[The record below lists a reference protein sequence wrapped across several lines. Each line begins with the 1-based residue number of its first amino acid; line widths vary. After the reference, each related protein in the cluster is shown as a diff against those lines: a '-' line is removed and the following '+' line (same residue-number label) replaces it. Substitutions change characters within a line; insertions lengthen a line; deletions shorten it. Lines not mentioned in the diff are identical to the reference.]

1 MIFASVPVADC
12 AGALLAHGQLV
23 AGQRWAKGR
32 RLSAADAQALAAAG
46 HTQVMVARLAAD
58 DVAEDMA
65 AAQLGTALA
74 GPGVVAL
81 PARHGRVNLA
91 AAMAGLVQADAAMV
105 LALNGIDEAITLGTL
120 PDASPVNAGDI
131 LATIKII
138 PYAVPVAVLA
148 QALALLPRSAGPAV
162 ALAPFRAMNASL
174 ISTELPGADTAKVQA
189 RTMDVT
195 RRRLAAL
202 GSHCTA
208 LPAVPHDAAA
218 LAAAITAAPG
228 DLVLVAGASATLD
241 RADVVPAAIV
251 AAGGRVE
258 RLGMP
263 VDPGNLLVLGEQAGR
278 PVIGLPGCARSPR
291 RNGLDM
297 VLEALAAGLPVTS
310 ASIAAM
316 GLGGLLPDAE
326 RPEPR
331 LPAAAPGKVGA
342 VVLAAGRSSRM
353 GADHKLLA
361 LWQSKPLVAH
371 VLDAIAA
378 AGLPPPL
385 VVLGARAADVRAA
398 CGDRPAQF
406 VTAPDWEA
414 GLAHSLAAG
423 IAALPADW
431 DAALVC
437 LADMPRVEPALLAA
451 LATAPGDVVLP
462 QWQGRRGNPVRWGRR
477 WFPRLRALTGDAG
490 GKALLAEAAVQELP
504 APSDACLA
512 DVDTPAMLAA
522 LTAKD

>member
-1 MIFASVPVADC
+1 MNFASLPVADC

-23 AGQRWAKGR
+23 GGRRWAKGR
-32 RLSAADAQALAAAG
+32 LLSVADAQALAAAG

-58 DVAEDMA
+58 DVAEDAA
-65 AAQLGTALA
+65 AAQLGAMLA

-91 AAMAGLVQADAAMV
+91 AAAAGLMQPDAGAV

-120 PDASPVNAGDI
+120 PPASPVAAGDI
-131 LATIKII
+131 VATIKII
-138 PYAVPVAVLA
+138 PYAVPAAVLA
-148 QALALLPRSAGPAV
+148 LALAHLTKFGPAV
-162 ALAPFRAMNASL
+162 AVAPFRPLHASL
-174 ISTELPGADTAKVQA
+174 ISTSLPGADTAKVQA
-189 RTMDVT
+189 RTIDVT

-202 GSHCTA
+202 GSSCTA
-208 LPAVPHDAAA
+208 RPAVAHDTAA
-218 LAAAITAAPG
+218 LAAAIAAAPG

-241 RADVVPAAIV
+241 RADVVPAAIM

-297 VLEALAAGLPVTS
+297 VLEALAAGWPVTS

-316 GLGGLLPDAE
+316 GLGGLLPEAE
-326 RPEPR
+326 RPDPR
-331 LPAAAPGKVGA
+331 APVAAPGRVGA

-353 GADHKLLA
+353 GPAHKLLA
-361 LWQSKPLVAH
+361 LWQGKPLVAH
-371 VLDAIAA
+371 VLDAVAA

-406 VTAPDWEA
+406 VIAPDWDA

-423 IAALPADW
+423 VAALPADW

-451 LATAPGDVVLP
+451 LAKAPGDVVLP
-462 QWQGRRGNPVRWGRR
+462 VWQGRRGNPVRWGRR